1 MKKDRNCGMNPY
13 PVYQPYPQVGPG
25 MVAPNMMPGMVTPNM
40 MPPMM
45 TPGNVQMTP
54 QYTITNQDGVSSNT
68 IEQQMAQMQR
78 QINNL
83 DTRVSKLESSLNTI
97 SNSSFNANQYSSGN
111 YHIV

>member
-13 PVYQPYPQVGPG
+13 PVYQPYPQVGPMMPPG
-25 MVAPNMMPGMVTPNM
+25 MMAPNMMPPVMA
-40 MPPMM
+40 
-45 TPGNVQMTP
+45 PGNVQMQP
-54 QYTITNQDGVSSNT
+54 QYSISQDNVSSNT

-83 DTRVSKLESSLNTI
+83 DARVSKLESSINTI
-97 SNSSFNANQYSSGN
+97 GNSSFNSNQYSSGN

>member
-25 MVAPNMMPGMVTPNM
+25 MAAPGMMVPQM

-45 TPGNVQMTP
+45 APGNVQMTP
-54 QYTITNQDGVSSNT
+54 QYTVSNQDGVSSNT
-68 IEQQMAQMQR
+68 IEQQMTQMQR

-83 DTRVSKLESSLNTI
+83 DSRLSKLESSLNTI
-97 SNSSFNANQYSSGN
+97 SNTSFNSAQYSNGN

>member
-13 PVYQPYPQVGPG
+13 PVYQPYPQVGP
-25 MVAPNMMPGMVTPNM
+25 MMNPSMMAPNMI
-40 MPPMM
+40 PPVMA
-45 TPGNVQMTP
+45 PGNVQMSP
-54 QYTITNQDGVSSNT
+54 QYSISQDNVSSNT

-83 DTRVSKLESSLNTI
+83 DARVSKLESSINTI
-97 SNSSFNANQYSSGN
+97 GSSSFNSNQYSSGN

>member
-13 PVYQPYPQVGPG
+13 PVYQPYPQVGPMMNPG
-25 MVAPNMMPGMVTPNM
+25 MMAPNMMPPIMA
-40 MPPMM
+40 
-45 TPGNVQMTP
+45 PGNVQMTP
-54 QYTITNQDGVSSNT
+54 QYTMTSQDSVSSNT

-83 DTRVSKLESSLNTI
+83 DARVSKLESSINTI
-97 SNSSFNANQYSSGN
+97 GNTSFNSNQYSSGN

>member
-13 PVYQPYPQVGPG
+13 PIYQPYPQVGPMMNPG
-25 MVAPNMMPGMVTPNM
+25 MVAPNMMPPIMA
-40 MPPMM
+40 
-45 TPGNVQMTP
+45 PGNVQMAP
-54 QYTITNQDGVSSNT
+54 QYTMPTQDSVSSNT

-83 DTRVSKLESSLNTI
+83 DARVSKLEGSINTM
-97 SNSSFNANQYSSGN
+97 NGSSFNSTQYSSGN

>member
-13 PVYQPYPQVGPG
+13 PVYQTYPQVGPG
-25 MVAPNMMPGMVTPNM
+25 MMAPGMMPGVVAPNM

-45 TPGNVQMTP
+45 APGNVQMTP
-54 QYTITNQDGVSSNT
+54 QYTVNNQDSVSSNT
-68 IEQQMAQMQR
+68 IEQQMTQMQR

-83 DTRVSKLESSLNTI
+83 DARISKLESSLNTI
-97 SNSSFNANQYSSGN
+97 SNSSFNSTQYSNGN